1 MLLDLLKTDS
11 NAKITEIKI
20 KIPSRIG
27 SATASA
33 LTAVK
38 KMVIVQSKIDM
49 TQKHQALNLN
59 ILLQLI
65 TIDLQMK
72 ELI

>member
-38 KMVIVQSKIDM
+38 KMLIV
-49 TQKHQALNLN
+49 
-59 ILLQLI
+59 
-65 TIDLQMK
+65 
-72 ELI
+72 